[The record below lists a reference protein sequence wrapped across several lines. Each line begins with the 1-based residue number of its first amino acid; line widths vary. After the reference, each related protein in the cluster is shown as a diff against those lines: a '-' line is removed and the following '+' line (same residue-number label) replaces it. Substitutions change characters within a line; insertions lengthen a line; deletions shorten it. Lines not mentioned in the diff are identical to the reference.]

1 MQFPLKL
8 HIKKILT
15 DALRTLISL
24 KTIFIN
30 ILWENDKSINFFDFF
45 FYISNEICVKTFIV
59 LKIVLKTLINM
70 T

>member
-1 MQFPLKL
+1 MQFPLQTKKKKKMQFPLKL

-45 FYISNEICVKTFIV
+45 FLYFQ
-59 LKIVLKTLINM
+59 
-70 T
+70 